1 MQLLRTVTADLRALV
16 HSNYGSGP
24 GFWLRVAGKA
34 LTSPAAQ
41 VVVLVRISQVLYR
54 WLPTR
59 PLAFVLRGLTVVWG
73 GTEIHPSASIGPG
86 LHLVHSQKVIIG
98 PGVTIGR
105 NARIGQGVT
114 IAGDK
119 GPPAPGSRQGI
130 PVLGDDVT
138 VALDAAV
145 LGPVTIGDGAT
156 VGAKSLVLHDVP
168 AGAVVRGTPAKVVR
182 YAAGPGRARRDGRTI
197 ARVSS
202 RQLSTP
208 TTNVDTP
215 TSTRLC

>member
-1 MQLLRTVTADLRALV
+1 MELLRTVKADLGALV
-16 HSNYGSGP
+16 HRNYGSGP

-34 LTSPAAQ
+34 LTSPAAH
-41 VVVLVRISQVLYR
+41 VVVLVRVSQVLYR

-73 GTEIHPSASIGPG
+73 GTEIHPGTTIGPG

-138 VALDAAV
+138 IALDAAV
-145 LGPVTIGDGAT
+145 LGPVTIGDGAV

-168 AGAVVRGTPAKVVR
+168 AGAVVRGTPATVVR
-182 YAAGPGRARRDGRTI
+182 YLDGTQQPAGTDVTDARSPGSASG
-197 ARVSS
+197 S
-202 RQLSTP
+202 
-208 TTNVDTP
+208 
-215 TSTRLC
+215 